1 MRYAWGHLPLPF
13 KLPAPPMTPAQRAH
27 QLLDLLQATS
37 WEVRLAALL
46 VAVCWGG
53 WVLLRGQRRWWRWRH
68 EAVEARRARR
78 AVEAEHDAEIL
89 LRARGYRILDAQNEH
104 TWSVYLN
111 GDAHEVALRADLIVK
126 RGGRRF
132 VAEVKSGHMAPSI
145 STAATRR
152 QLLEYRLAYPVDGI
166 LLVDMEAQSI
176 YEVTFPF
183 DARAARGAR
192 RWSWLLAGVGAGCA
206 GTWVALRAG
215 LL

>member
-1 MRYAWGHLPLPF
+1 
-13 KLPAPPMTPAQRAH
+13 MTPGQLAH
-27 QLLDLLQATS
+27 QLLDYLKTTPMEAR
-37 WEVRLAALL
+37 VG
-46 VAVCWGG
+46 VAVVCACWAA
-53 WVLLRGQRRWWRWRH
+53 WMLLRSQRRWWGWRH

-89 LRARGYRILDAQNEH
+89 LRARGYRILDTQNDH

-111 GDAHEVALRADLIVK
+111 GDEHEIALRADLIVK

-132 VAEVKSGHMAPSI
+132 VAEVKSGYMAPSI

-166 LLVDMEAQSI
+166 LLVDMEAQAI

-183 DARAARGAR
+183 DTRAPGRARA
-192 RWSWLLAGVGAGCA
+192 WLWAMVGIGLGCA
-206 GTWVALRAG
+206 GMWAALRAG

>member
-1 MRYAWGHLPLPF
+1 
-13 KLPAPPMTPAQRAH
+13 MTPGQLAH
-27 QLLDLLQATS
+27 QLLDLLARAPL
-37 WEVRLAALL
+37 EARVGVGAACACW
-46 VAVCWGG
+46 VAWK
-53 WVLLRGQRRWWRWRH
+53 LLRGQRSWWRWRH

-89 LRARGYRILDAQNEH
+89 LRARGYQILDTQNEH

-111 GDAHEVALRADLIVK
+111 GDEHEVALRADLIVR

-132 VAEVKSGHMAPSI
+132 VAEVKSGYKAPSI

-166 LLVDMEAQSI
+166 LLVDMEAQAI

-183 DARAARGAR
+183 DARAPGRGRTLGWMLVGVGFGCVGMWAAL
-192 RWSWLLAGVGAGCA
+192 SAGVI
-206 GTWVALRAG
+206 
-215 LL
+215 